1 MSVSI
6 NARTRVPNDIAVQ
19 LVDGGY
25 FPLWTIGVILSAIV
39 YGGALFLAVSYVHLL
54 KTSNNIS
61 RRMRNFLLIYVT
73 FMVANSTIYMITI
86 TIALVHTFSEL
97 GNPLYSAT
105 TVYYF
110 ENGFLGAL
118 STTLA
123 SWGADGFMVRILK
136 SIQEKGILNCLL
148 LCITQLWRCAV
159 LYEGISRGRRIAL
172 IVGLVSIALL
182 SLGMHRVVALFPR

>member
-1 MSVSI
+1 MSVPSI

-39 YGGALFLAVSYVHLL
+39 YGGVLFLAVHYVHLL

-61 RRMRNFLLIYVT
+61 RRMRNFLWIYVT

-86 TIALVHTFSEL
+86 SIALVQTLSEI
-97 GNPLYSAT
+97 GNPLYPGT

-110 ENGFLGAL
+110 ENGFWGAM
-118 STTLA
+118 STTFA

-136 SIQEKGILNCLL
+136 SIYKGILNFLL
-148 LCITQLWRCAV
+148 LCVTQLWRCAM

-172 IVGLVSIALL
+172 IVGLVFIGLL